1 MTMKIL
7 NTKYGPGS
15 AGVADW
21 SQWRGPSRDGHCVGF
36 KSPAQWPKSLVRKWS
51 VSVGAA
57 HSSPIIAA
65 GKVFT
70 ITRHGEEEWVQA
82 MLLTTGKVVWT
93 DKIAAPYDSVIFPAQ
108 RLGKAPRSTPMFV
121 QGKLYTTGVN
131 GTMSCY
137 DAATGKVAWRIDPSK
152 RFRVPMPV
160 CGASLSPLL
169 DGKKLYVH
177 IGHEQAGAFLAI
189 DRETGKDIWSCETEG
204 PAYTSP
210 VILRVNGVA
219 QIVTAA
225 HNMWMGIAADSG
237 KVLWTMQNRQNM
249 FNHNS
254 ITPLVVDDM
263 IVCGANQR
271 PTFALRLKQSG
282 GKITPEKVWETRDVT
297 MSTSSPILVGDRII
311 AVNEKRRG
319 QVVVME
325 KATGKV
331 IWMCD
336 GNKGESVTLY
346 AMGSYVCA
354 FSADGL
360 LHVYKPVPSG
370 LEVVTT
376 CTVADSQVWASPAVI
391 GNQILVKGA
400 EQLTLWEVPA

>member
-1 MTMKIL
+1 MTLRKISAP
-7 NTKYGPGS
+7 GPGVN
-15 AGVADW
+15 APADW
-21 SQWRGPSRDGHCVGF
+21 SQWRGPLRDGHCVGF
-36 KSPAQWPKSLVRKWS
+36 KAPAAWPKTLTKKWS
-51 VSVGAA
+51 VNVGESHA
-57 HSSPIIAA
+57 SPIVAG

-82 MLLTTGKVVWT
+82 MALATGKVLWT
-93 DKIAAPYDSVIFPAQ
+93 DKVAAPYDSVIFPAR
-108 RLGKAPRSTPMFV
+108 RLGKCPRSTPMYV

-131 GTMSCY
+131 GTMTCF
-137 DAATGKVAWRIDPSK
+137 DATSGKIVWRVDPSK

-177 IGHEQAGAFLAI
+177 IGHEATGAFLAI
-189 DRETGKDIWSCETEG
+189 DRETGKDVWACQTEG

-210 VILRVNGVA
+210 VMVRVGGQP
-219 QIVTAA
+219 QIVTAT
-225 HNMWMGIAADSG
+225 HNMWCGFSPVDG
-237 KVLWTMQNRQNM
+237 KQLWTIQNRQNM

-271 PTFALRLKQSG
+271 PTFAIRIKSAG
-282 GKITPEKVWETRDVT
+282 GKMVTEKVWETRDVT

-319 QVVVME
+319 QLTVME
-325 KATGKV
+325 KSTGKV

-336 GNKGESVTLY
+336 GNKGESVTVY
-346 AMGSYVCA
+346 AMGQYVAA
-354 FSADGL
+354 FSADGMM
-360 LHVYKPVPSG
+360 HVYKPSAAG
-370 LEVVTT
+370 LDVVAVHQ
-376 CTVADSQVWASPAVI
+376 VADSQVWASPAVF
-391 GNQILVKGA
+391 GNQVLVKGA
-400 EQLTLWEVPA
+400 EQLNLWEIPA